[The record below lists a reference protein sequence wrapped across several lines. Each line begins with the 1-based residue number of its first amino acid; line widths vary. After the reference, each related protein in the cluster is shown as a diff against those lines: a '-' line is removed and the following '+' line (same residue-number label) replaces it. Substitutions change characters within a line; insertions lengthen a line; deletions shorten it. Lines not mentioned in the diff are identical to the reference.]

1 LTVGHSREIPETDA
15 YVVEQPSILI
25 VEDERIVAEDLK
37 ETLKNFGYHVVA
49 IAVSGEIAIERVNEL
64 RPDLI
69 LMDIHLAGK
78 MNGIEAAEEILKH
91 HNIPL
96 IFLTAFADKE
106 LVSRAKLAG
115 PYGYILKPYDEQELR
130 ISIEIAIYKHKLE
143 KTLKES
149 EERYRGFVQNFLG
162 IAFRISPEFTP
173 VFLHGAVEAITG
185 YTEAEFKSSAPGWE
199 HVIYSDDVT
208 VVQEQNQKIRSV
220 VGYSGSHEYRIVHK
234 NGTVRWIYEMVQ
246 SIPDLSGAL
255 QFIQGARYDI
265 TERKNTEEFLKKMN
279 EELEIRVR
287 ERTESLNQQVQFL
300 QQMID
305 TLPSPIFYKNPQG
318 HYIGCNNAFESYVG
332 YSKKEI
338 INKTDAD
345 LFPVDLAE
353 ISNQKDVLLLKNRGI
368 QVYQAK
374 FMHAD
379 HTIRDV
385 IFKRATFN
393 DTNGNIGGLIGVMLD
408 ITDRI
413 RTEEAL
419 KESERRF
426 RGVVHDQTELIYRYR
441 NDRTVLFAN
450 EAFLKYFYTTSKD
463 PVGYIFRLHIHPDDD
478 AKVME
483 HFNALTPE
491 HPVASIEHRMIMPD
505 GSVRWQQWNNRAF
518 FNESG
523 KVTEYQSVGRDI
535 TDRKEIEQLQRES
548 YQQIEMNLQQF
559 AILNDH
565 IRNPLSVIVLL
576 TEMDAGPHSLQILE
590 KSKEIDRII
599 NQLDRGWLESEKIH
613 QFLKKYYDIG
623 EREK

>member
-1 LTVGHSREIPETDA
+1 MEIPKTDA
-15 YVVEQPSILI
+15 GAGEPPSILI
-25 VEDERIVAEDLK
+25 VEDERIVAEDMK
-37 ETLKNFGYHVVA
+37 ETLKNFGYRVVA
-49 IAVSGEIAIERVNEL
+49 IAVSGEIAIVRVNEL
-64 RPDLI
+64 HPDLI

-78 MNGIEAAEEILKH
+78 MTGIEAAEEILSYH
-91 HNIPL
+91 DIPL

-106 LVSRAKLAG
+106 LVSRAKRAG

-162 IAFRISPEFTP
+162 IAFRLNPGFVP

-185 YTEAEFKSSAPGWE
+185 YTEAEFRSSAPAWE
-199 HVIYSDDVT
+199 HIIYADDVT
-208 VVQEQNQKIRSV
+208 VVKAQNQKIQSV
-220 VGYSGSHEYRIVHK
+220 PGFSGSHEYRIVQK
-234 NGTVRWIYEMVQ
+234 DGAVRWIYEMVQ
-246 SIPDLSGAL
+246 GIPDLSGVL
-255 QFIQGARYDI
+255 QFIQGSRYDI
-265 TERKNTEEFLKKMN
+265 TERKNAEEFLKKMN

-305 TLPSPIFYKNPQG
+305 TLPSPIFYKNPRG
-318 HYIGCNNAFESYVG
+318 LYIGCNNAFESYVG

-353 ISNQKDVLLLKNRGI
+353 ITGQKDLLLLKNRGI
-368 QVYQAK
+368 QVYQSK

-393 DTNGNIGGLIGVMLD
+393 DPHGNIGGLIGVMLD

-413 RTEEAL
+413 RAEEAL
-419 KESERRF
+419 RESERRF

-463 PVGYIFRLHIHPDDD
+463 PVGYIFRLHIHPDDE

-483 HFNALTPE
+483 HFNALTPQ

-518 FNESG
+518 FDESG

-535 TDRKEIEQLQRES
+535 TERKEIEQLQRES
-548 YQQIEMNLQQF
+548 YQQIEKNLHQF

-576 TEMDAGPHSLQILE
+576 TEMDAGSHCQQILE

-623 EREK
+623 EEKK

>member
-1 LTVGHSREIPETDA
+1 LTVGHSMEIPKTDA
-15 YVVEQPSILI
+15 DTVRQLSILI
-25 VEDERIVAEDLK
+25 VEDERIVAEDLR
-37 ETLKNFGYHVVA
+37 ETLKNFEYRVVA
-49 IAVSGEIAIERVNEL
+49 IAVSGEIAIEKVNEL
-64 RPDLI
+64 LPDLI

-78 MNGIEAAEEILKH
+78 MNGIEAAIEILKH
-91 HNIPL
+91 HDIPL

-115 PYGYILKPYDEQELR
+115 PYGYLLKPYDEQELR
-130 ISIEIAIYKHKLE
+130 ISIEIALYKHKLE
-143 KTLKES
+143 KNLKES

-162 IAFRISPEFTP
+162 IAFRLKPDFTP

-185 YTEAEFKSSAPGWE
+185 YTESEFKSPASSWE
-199 HVIYSDDVT
+199 HIIYADDVT
-208 VVQEQNQKIRSV
+208 SVLAQNQKIQSV
-220 VGYSGSHEYRIVHK
+220 PGYSGSREYRIVHK
-234 NGTVRWIYEMVQ
+234 NGTVRWMYELVQ

-255 QFIQGARYDI
+255 QFIQGSRYDI
-265 TERKNTEEFLKKMN
+265 TERKNAEEFLKKMN
-279 EELEIRVR
+279 EELEIRVF

-318 HYIGCNNAFESYVG
+318 IYIGCNNTFESYVG

-353 ISNQKDVLLLKNRGI
+353 ISHQKDVLLLKNRGI

-379 HTIRDV
+379 HTVRDV

-393 DTNGNIGGLIGVMLD
+393 DPRGNIGGLIGVMLD
-408 ITDRI
+408 ITERI
-413 RTEEAL
+413 RAEEAL
-419 KESERRF
+419 KDSEQRF

-450 EAFLKYFYTTSKD
+450 EAFLKYFYTSSKD
-463 PVGYIFRLHIHPDDD
+463 PVGYIFRLHLHPDDE

-483 HFNALTPE
+483 HFNTLTLQ
-491 HPVASIEHRMIMPD
+491 HPVASIEYRMIMPD
-505 GSVRWQQWNNRAF
+505 GSVRWQQWNDRAF
-518 FNESG
+518 FDESG

-535 TDRKEIEQLQRES
+535 TDRKEIEQLQKES
-548 YQQIEMNLQQF
+548 YQQIEKNLEQF

-576 TEMDAGPHSLQILE
+576 TEMDAGPHTQQILE
-590 KSKEIDRII
+590 KSKEIDQII
-599 NQLDRGWLESEKIH
+599 TQLDRGWLESEKIH
-613 QFLKKYYDIG
+613 QFLKKYYEIG
-623 EREK
+623 

>member
-1 LTVGHSREIPETDA
+1 MEVPENDPYTG
-15 YVVEQPSILI
+15 EPPSILI
-25 VEDERIVAEDLK
+25 VEDERIVAEDMK
-37 ETLKNFGYHVVA
+37 ETITKFGYHVVA
-49 IAVSGEIAIERVNEL
+49 TVVSGEIAIEKVNEL
-64 RPDLI
+64 HPDLI

-78 MNGIEAAEEILKH
+78 MTGIEAAEKIRAH
-91 HNIPL
+91 HDIPL

-130 ISIEIAIYKHKLE
+130 ITIEIAIYKHKLE

-162 IAFRISPEFTP
+162 IAFRLNTDFTP
-173 VFLHGAVEAITG
+173 VFLHGAVEAMTG
-185 YTEAEFKSSAPGWE
+185 YTEDEFKSSSPAWE
-199 HVIYSDDVT
+199 QIIYTDDVT
-208 VVQEQNQKIRSV
+208 VVLAQNQKIQSV
-220 VGYSGSHEYRIVHK
+220 PGYSGSREYRIVQK
-234 NGTVRWIYEMVQ
+234 DGAVRWIYELVQ
-246 SIPDLSGAL
+246 GICDVAGTL

-265 TERKNTEEFLKKMN
+265 TERKNAEEFLKKMN

-287 ERTESLNQQVQFL
+287 ERTDSLNQQLQFI

-305 TLPSPIFYKNPQG
+305 TLPSPIFYKNPAG
-318 HYIGCNNAFESYVG
+318 LYIGCNNAFESYIG

-338 INKTDAD
+338 INKTDTD
-345 LFPVDLAE
+345 LFPADLAE
-353 ISNQKDVLLLKNRGI
+353 ITDQKDILLLKNRGI

-393 DTNGNIGGLIGVMLD
+393 DTHGKIGGLIGVMLD

-413 RTEEAL
+413 RAEEAL
-419 KESERRF
+419 KASERRF

-450 EAFLKYFYTTSKD
+450 DAFLKYFHSASKD
-463 PVGYIFRLHIHPDDD
+463 PVGYIFRLHIHPEDEV
-478 AKVME
+478 KVME
-483 HFNALTPE
+483 HFNALTPQ

-518 FNESG
+518 FDENG
-523 KVTEYQSVGRDI
+523 KVIEYQSVGRDI
-535 TDRKEIEQLQRES
+535 TERKEIEQLQGES
-548 YQQIEMNLQQF
+548 YQQIEKNLQQF

-576 TEMDAGPHSLQILE
+576 TEMDAGAHAQQILE

-613 QFLKKYYDIG
+613 QFLKKYYNIG
-623 EREK
+623 ENK

>member
-1 LTVGHSREIPETDA
+1 MVGHSMEIPKTDA
-15 YVVEQPSILI
+15 GSGEPPSILI
-25 VEDERIVAEDLK
+25 VEDERIVAEDMK
-37 ETLKNFGYHVVA
+37 ETLKNFGYRVVA
-49 IAVSGEIAIERVNEL
+49 IAVSGETATDRVNEL
-64 RPDLI
+64 HPDLI

-78 MNGIEAAEEILKH
+78 MTGIEAAEEILVH
-91 HNIPL
+91 HDIPL

-130 ISIEIAIYKHKLE
+130 ITIEIALYKHKLE
-143 KTLKES
+143 KTLRES

-162 IAFRISPEFTP
+162 IAFRLKPDFIH

-185 YTEAEFKSSAPGWE
+185 YTEAEFRSSAPAWE
-199 HVIYSDDVT
+199 HIIYADDVS
-208 VVQEQNQKIRSV
+208 VVQAQNQKIQSV
-220 VGYSGSHEYRIVHK
+220 PGYSGSREYRIVQK
-234 NGTVRWIYEMVQ
+234 DGAVRWIYELVQ
-246 SIPDLSGAL
+246 GIPDLSGSL
-255 QFIQGARYDI
+255 QFIQGSRYDI
-265 TERKNTEEFLKKMN
+265 TDRKNAEEFLKKMN

-305 TLPSPIFYKNPQG
+305 TLPSPIFYKNPRG
-318 HYIGCNNAFESYVG
+318 LYIGCNNAFESYIG

-345 LFPVDLAE
+345 LFPADLAE
-353 ISNQKDVLLLKNRGI
+353 ITDQKDVLLLKNRGI

-374 FMHAD
+374 FIHAD

-393 DTNGNIGGLIGVMLD
+393 ETQGNIGGLIGVMLD

-413 RTEEAL
+413 RAEEAL
-419 KESERRF
+419 RESERRF

-463 PVGYIFRLHIHPDDD
+463 PVGYIFRLHIHPDDE

-483 HFNALTPE
+483 HFNALTPQ
-491 HPVASIEHRMIMPD
+491 HPVESIEHRMIMPD
-505 GSVRWQQWNNRAF
+505 GSVRWHQWNNRAF
-518 FNESG
+518 FDESG

-535 TDRKEIEQLQRES
+535 TERKEIEQLQRES
-548 YQQIEMNLQQF
+548 YQQIEKNLQQF

-576 TEMDAGPHSLQILE
+576 TEMDAGSHCQQILE

-613 QFLKKYYDIG
+613 QFLKRYYDIG
-623 EREK
+623 EEKK

>member
-1 LTVGHSREIPETDA
+1 MAGHSMEIPKRDA
-15 YVVEQPSILI
+15 DTGEPLSILI

-49 IAVSGEIAIERVNEL
+49 IAVSGEMAIEKVDEL
-64 RPDLI
+64 HPEFI
-69 LMDIHLAGK
+69 LMDIHLAGT
-78 MNGIEAAEEILKH
+78 MNGIEAAEKILKH
-91 HNIPL
+91 HDIPL

-130 ISIEIAIYKHKLE
+130 ISIEIALYKHTLE
-143 KTLKES
+143 KSLKES

-162 IAFRISPEFTP
+162 IAFRLKPDFTP
-173 VFLHGAVEAITG
+173 IFFHGAVEAITG
-185 YTEAEFKSSAPGWE
+185 YTEAEFKSRAPEWE
-199 HVIYSDDVT
+199 HIIYTDDAT
-208 VVQEQNQKIRSV
+208 VVQAQNQKIQSV
-220 VGYSGSHEYRIVHK
+220 PDYSGSREYRIVHHD
-234 NGTVRWIYEMVQ
+234 GTVRWIYEMVQ
-246 SIPDLSGAL
+246 SMPDLAGSL

-265 TERKNTEEFLKKMN
+265 TDRKNAEEFLKKMN
-279 EELEIRVR
+279 EELEIRVS

-318 HYIGCNNAFESYVG
+318 IYIGCNNTFESYVG

-338 INKTDAD
+338 INKTDTD
-345 LFPVDLAE
+345 LFPSDLAE
-353 ISNQKDVLLLKNRGI
+353 ITHQKDLLLLKNRGI
-368 QVYQAK
+368 QVYQSK

-379 HTIRDV
+379 RTIRDV

-393 DTNGNIGGLIGVMLD
+393 DTRGNIGGLIGVMLD

-413 RTEEAL
+413 RGEEAL
-419 KESERRF
+419 KESEQRF

-463 PVGYIFRLHIHPDDD
+463 PVGYIFRLNVHPDDK

-483 HFNALTPE
+483 HFNALSQQQ
-491 HPVASIEHRMIMPD
+491 PVASIEHRIMMPD

-518 FNESG
+518 FDESG

-535 TDRKEIEQLQRES
+535 TDRKEIEQLQKES
-548 YQQIEMNLQQF
+548 YQQIEKNLQQF

-576 TEMDAGPHSLQILE
+576 TEMDAGSHSLQILE

-599 NQLDRGWLESEKIH
+599 TQLDRGWLESEKIH

>member
-1 LTVGHSREIPETDA
+1 MAGHSMEIPKRDA
-15 YVVEQPSILI
+15 DTGEPLSILI

-49 IAVSGEIAIERVNEL
+49 IAVSGEMAIEKVDEL
-64 RPDLI
+64 HPEFI
-69 LMDIHLAGK
+69 LMDIHLAGT
-78 MNGIEAAEEILKH
+78 MNGIEAAEKILKH
-91 HNIPL
+91 HDIPL

-130 ISIEIAIYKHKLE
+130 ISIEIALYKHTLE
-143 KTLKES
+143 KSLKES

-162 IAFRISPEFTP
+162 IAFRLKPDFTP
-173 VFLHGAVEAITG
+173 IFFHGAVEAITG
-185 YTEAEFKSSAPGWE
+185 YTEAEFKSRAPEWE
-199 HVIYSDDVT
+199 HIIYTDDAT
-208 VVQEQNQKIRSV
+208 VVQAQNQKIQSV
-220 VGYSGSHEYRIVHK
+220 PDYSGSREYRIVHHD
-234 NGTVRWIYEMVQ
+234 GTVRWIYEMVQ
-246 SIPDLSGAL
+246 SMPDLAGGL

-265 TERKNTEEFLKKMN
+265 TDRKNAEEFLKKMN
-279 EELEIRVR
+279 EELEIRVS

-318 HYIGCNNAFESYVG
+318 IYIGCNNTFESYVG

-338 INKTDAD
+338 INKTDTD
-345 LFPVDLAE
+345 LFPSDLAE
-353 ISNQKDVLLLKNRGI
+353 ITHQKDLLLLKNRGI
-368 QVYQAK
+368 QVYQSK

-379 HTIRDV
+379 RTIRDV

-393 DTNGNIGGLIGVMLD
+393 DTRGNIGGLIGVMLD

-413 RTEEAL
+413 RGEEAL
-419 KESERRF
+419 KESEQRF

-463 PVGYIFRLHIHPDDD
+463 PVGYIFRLNVHPDDK

-483 HFNALTPE
+483 HFNALSQQQ
-491 HPVASIEHRMIMPD
+491 PVASIEHRIMMPD

-518 FNESG
+518 FDESG

-535 TDRKEIEQLQRES
+535 TDRKEIEQLQKES
-548 YQQIEMNLQQF
+548 YQQIEKNLQQF

-576 TEMDAGPHSLQILE
+576 TEMDAGSHSLQILE

-599 NQLDRGWLESEKIH
+599 TQLDRGWLESEKIH

>member
-1 LTVGHSREIPETDA
+1 MVGHSMEIPKTDA
-15 YVVEQPSILI
+15 GSKEPPSILI
-25 VEDERIVAEDLK
+25 VEDERIVAEDMK
-37 ETLKNFGYHVVA
+37 ETLKNFGYRVVA
-49 IAVSGEIAIERVNEL
+49 IAVSGEIAIDRVNEL
-64 RPDLI
+64 HPDLI

-78 MNGIEAAEEILKH
+78 MTGIEAAEEILVH
-91 HNIPL
+91 HDIPL

-130 ISIEIAIYKHKLE
+130 ITIEIALYKHKLE
-143 KTLKES
+143 KTLRES

-162 IAFRISPEFTP
+162 IAFRLKPDFIH

-185 YTEAEFKSSAPGWE
+185 YTEAEFRSSAPAWE
-199 HVIYSDDVT
+199 HIIYADDVS
-208 VVQEQNQKIRSV
+208 VVQAQNQKIQSV
-220 VGYSGSHEYRIVHK
+220 PGYSGSREYRIVQK
-234 NGTVRWIYEMVQ
+234 DGAVRWIYELVQ
-246 SIPDLSGAL
+246 GIPDLSGSL
-255 QFIQGARYDI
+255 QFIQGSRYDI
-265 TERKNTEEFLKKMN
+265 TDRKNAEEFLKKMN

-305 TLPSPIFYKNPQG
+305 TLPSPIFYKNPRG
-318 HYIGCNNAFESYVG
+318 LYIGCNNAFESYIG

-345 LFPVDLAE
+345 LFPADLAE
-353 ISNQKDVLLLKNRGI
+353 ITDQKDVLLLKNRGI

-374 FMHAD
+374 FIHAD

-393 DTNGNIGGLIGVMLD
+393 ETQGNIGGLIGVMLD

-413 RTEEAL
+413 RAEEAL
-419 KESERRF
+419 RESERRF

-463 PVGYIFRLHIHPDDD
+463 PVGYIFRLHIHPDDE

-483 HFNALTPE
+483 HFNALTPQ

-518 FNESG
+518 FDESG

-535 TDRKEIEQLQRES
+535 TERKEIEQLQRES
-548 YQQIEMNLQQF
+548 YQQIEKNLHQF

-576 TEMDAGPHSLQILE
+576 TEMDAGSHCQQILE

-623 EREK
+623 EEKK

>member
-1 LTVGHSREIPETDA
+1 MEIPTTDSNA
-15 YVVEQPSILI
+15 AEQLSILI

-64 RPDLI
+64 HPELI
-69 LMDIHLAGK
+69 LMDIHLAGM
-78 MNGIEAAEEILKH
+78 MNGIEAAEMILKRH
-91 HNIPL
+91 DLPL
-96 IFLTAFADKE
+96 IFLTAFADKA

-115 PYGYILKPYDEQELR
+115 PFGYILKPYDEQELR

-162 IAFRISPEFTP
+162 IAFRLKPDFTP
-173 VFLHGAVEAITG
+173 VFLHGAVETITG
-185 YTEAEFKSSAPGWE
+185 YTESEFKLSAPLWD
-199 HVIYSDDVT
+199 HIIYGDDVS
-208 VVQEQNQKIRSV
+208 VVQKQNQKIQSV
-220 VGYSGSHEYRIVHK
+220 SDYSGSHEYRIVHK

-246 SIPDLSGAL
+246 SIPDLSGSP
-255 QFIQGARYDI
+255 QFIQGSRYDI
-265 TERKNTEEFLKKMN
+265 TERKNAEVFLKKMN
-279 EELEIRVR
+279 EELEIRVS
-287 ERTESLNQQVQFL
+287 ERTESLNQQLQFL

-318 HYIGCNNAFESYVG
+318 HYIGCNNTFESYVG
-332 YSKKEI
+332 LSKKEI

-345 LFPVDLAE
+345 LFPADLAE
-353 ISNQKDVLLLKNRGI
+353 FSHQKDVLLLKNRGI
-368 QVYQAK
+368 QVYQSK

-393 DTNGNIGGLIGVMLD
+393 DTHGNIGGLIGVLLD

-413 RTEEAL
+413 RVEEAL
-419 KESERRF
+419 KESEQRF

-441 NDRTVLFAN
+441 TDRTLLFAN
-450 EAFLKYFYTTSKD
+450 EAFLKYFYTTAKD
-463 PVGYIFRLHIHPDDD
+463 PVGYIFRLHVHPDDEV
-478 AKVME
+478 KVTE

-491 HPVASIEHRMIMPD
+491 QSVASIEHRIIMPD
-505 GSVRWQQWNNRAF
+505 GSIRWQQWNNRAF

-548 YQQIEMNLQQF
+548 YQQIEQNLQQF

-576 TEMDAGPHSLQILE
+576 TEMDAGPHTQQILE

-599 NQLDRGWLESEKIH
+599 TQLDRGWLESEKIH

-623 EREK
+623 EPKK

>member
-1 LTVGHSREIPETDA
+1 MVGHSMEIPKTDA
-15 YVVEQPSILI
+15 GSKEPPSILI

-37 ETLKNFGYHVVA
+37 ETLKNFGYRVVA
-49 IAVSGEIAIERVNEL
+49 IAVSGEIAIDRVNEL
-64 RPDLI
+64 HPDLI

-78 MNGIEAAEEILKH
+78 MTGIEAAEEILVH
-91 HNIPL
+91 HDIPL

-130 ISIEIAIYKHKLE
+130 ITIEIALYKHKLE
-143 KTLKES
+143 KTLRES

-162 IAFRISPEFTP
+162 IAFRLKPDFIH

-185 YTEAEFKSSAPGWE
+185 YTEAEFRSSAPAWE
-199 HVIYSDDVT
+199 HIIYADDVS
-208 VVQEQNQKIRSV
+208 VVQAQNQKIQSV
-220 VGYSGSHEYRIVHK
+220 PGYSGSREYRIVQK
-234 NGTVRWIYEMVQ
+234 DGAVRWIYELVQ
-246 SIPDLSGAL
+246 GIPDLSGSL
-255 QFIQGARYDI
+255 QFIQGSRYDI
-265 TERKNTEEFLKKMN
+265 TERKNAEEFLKKMN

-305 TLPSPIFYKNPQG
+305 TLPSPIFYKNPRG
-318 HYIGCNNAFESYVG
+318 LYIGCNNAFESYIG

-345 LFPVDLAE
+345 LFPADLAE
-353 ISNQKDVLLLKNRGI
+353 ITDQKDVLLLKNRGI

-374 FMHAD
+374 FIHAD

-393 DTNGNIGGLIGVMLD
+393 ETQGNIGGLIGVMLD

-413 RTEEAL
+413 RAEEAL
-419 KESERRF
+419 RESERRF

-463 PVGYIFRLHIHPDDD
+463 PVGYIFRLHIHPDDE

-483 HFNALTPE
+483 HFNALTPQ

-505 GSVRWQQWNNRAF
+505 GSVRWHQWNNRAF
-518 FNESG
+518 FDESG

-535 TDRKEIEQLQRES
+535 TERKEIEQLQRES
-548 YQQIEMNLQQF
+548 YQQIEKNLQQF

-576 TEMDAGPHSLQILE
+576 TEMDAGSHCQQILE

-613 QFLKKYYDIG
+613 QFLKRYYDIG
-623 EREK
+623 EEKK

>member
-1 LTVGHSREIPETDA
+1 MVGHSMEIPKTDA
-15 YVVEQPSILI
+15 GSKEPPSILI

-37 ETLKNFGYHVVA
+37 ETLKNFGYRVVA
-49 IAVSGEIAIERVNEL
+49 IAVSGEIAIDRVNEL
-64 RPDLI
+64 HPDLI

-78 MNGIEAAEEILKH
+78 MTGIEAAEEILSYH
-91 HNIPL
+91 DIPL

-106 LVSRAKLAG
+106 LVSRAKRAG

-130 ISIEIAIYKHKLE
+130 ITIEIALYKHKLE
-143 KTLKES
+143 KTLRES

-162 IAFRISPEFTP
+162 IAFRLKPDFIH

-185 YTEAEFKSSAPGWE
+185 YTEAEFRSSAPAWE
-199 HVIYSDDVT
+199 HIIYADDVS
-208 VVQEQNQKIRSV
+208 VVQAQNQKIQSV
-220 VGYSGSHEYRIVHK
+220 PGYSGSREYRIVQK
-234 NGTVRWIYEMVQ
+234 DGAVRWIYELVQ
-246 SIPDLSGAL
+246 GIPDLSGSL
-255 QFIQGARYDI
+255 QFIQGSRYDI
-265 TERKNTEEFLKKMN
+265 TERKNAEEFLKKMN

-305 TLPSPIFYKNPQG
+305 TLPSPIFYKNPRG
-318 HYIGCNNAFESYVG
+318 LYIGCNNAFESYIG

-345 LFPVDLAE
+345 LFPADLAE
-353 ISNQKDVLLLKNRGI
+353 ITDQKDVLLLKNRGI

-374 FMHAD
+374 FIHAD

-393 DTNGNIGGLIGVMLD
+393 ETQGNIGGLIGVMLD

-413 RTEEAL
+413 RAEEAL
-419 KESERRF
+419 RESERRF

-463 PVGYIFRLHIHPDDD
+463 PVGYIFRLHIHPDDE

-483 HFNALTPE
+483 HFNALTPQ
-491 HPVASIEHRMIMPD
+491 HPVESIEHRMIMPD
-505 GSVRWQQWNNRAF
+505 GSVRWHQWNNRAF
-518 FNESG
+518 FDESG

-535 TDRKEIEQLQRES
+535 TERKEIEQLQRES
-548 YQQIEMNLQQF
+548 YQQIEKNLQQF

-576 TEMDAGPHSLQILE
+576 TEMDDGSHCQQILE

-613 QFLKKYYDIG
+613 QFLKRYYDIG
-623 EREK
+623 EEKK

>member
-1 LTVGHSREIPETDA
+1 MEIPKTDA
-15 YVVEQPSILI
+15 HAVGQLSILI

-37 ETLKNFGYHVVA
+37 ETLKNFEYHVVA
-49 IAVSGEIAIERVNEL
+49 IAVSGEIAIKMVDEL
-64 RPDLI
+64 LPDLI

-78 MNGIEAAEEILKH
+78 MNGIEAAIEILKH
-91 HNIPL
+91 HDIPL

-115 PYGYILKPYDEQELR
+115 PYGYLLKPYDEQELR
-130 ISIEIAIYKHKLE
+130 ISIEIALYKHKLE

-162 IAFRISPEFTP
+162 IAFRLKPDFTM

-185 YTEAEFKSSAPGWE
+185 YTESEFKSPAHSWE
-199 HVIYSDDVT
+199 YIIYADDVT
-208 VVQEQNQKIRSV
+208 SVLAQNQKIQSGP
-220 VGYSGSHEYRIVHK
+220 GYSGSREYRIVHK
-234 NGTVRWIYEMVQ
+234 DGTVRWLYELVQ
-246 SIPDLSGAL
+246 SIPDLSGTL
-255 QFIQGARYDI
+255 QFIQGSRYDI
-265 TERKNTEEFLKKMN
+265 TERKNAEEFLKKMN
-279 EELEIRVR
+279 EELEIRVF

-318 HYIGCNNAFESYVG
+318 IYIGCNNTFESYVG

-353 ISNQKDVLLLKNRGI
+353 ISHQKDVLLLKNRGI

-379 HTIRDV
+379 RTVRDV

-393 DTNGNIGGLIGVMLD
+393 DPRGNIGGLIGVMLD
-408 ITDRI
+408 ITERI
-413 RTEEAL
+413 RAEEAL
-419 KESERRF
+419 KDSEQRF

-450 EAFLKYFYTTSKD
+450 EAFLKYFYSSSKD
-463 PVGYIFRLHIHPDDD
+463 PVGYIFRLHVHPDDE

-483 HFNALTPE
+483 HFNTLTLQ
-491 HPVASIEHRMIMPD
+491 HPVASIEYRMIMSD

-518 FNESG
+518 FDESG
-523 KVTEYQSVGRDI
+523 KVMEYQSVGRDI
-535 TDRKEIEQLQRES
+535 TDRKESEQLQKES
-548 YQQIEMNLQQF
+548 YQQIEQNLQQF

-576 TEMDAGPHSLQILE
+576 TEMDAGPHTQQILE

-599 NQLDRGWLESEKIH
+599 TQLDRGWLESEKIH

-623 EREK
+623 EK